1 MEEAVVGDGTAAVS
15 AASPA
20 AETTSYSSCSTAADG
35 GAKGEKRRNVYR
47 GVRMRNWGK
56 WVSEIREPR
65 KKSRIWLGTF
75 PTAEMAARAHDVAAL
90 TIKGEAAH
98 LNFPELASELPRPV
112 TAAPKDIQAA
122 AAKAAA
128 TTFVGRHV
136 EAEERRRR
144 EDSGSPEDD
153 ELFDLPNILVDVCSG
168 DWLCYSSP
176 WVPPADAAA
185 ETAAGGESYDGVGF
199 RLVEEPFSNRLL

>member
-65 KKSRIWLGTF
+65 KKNGGAGPRRGG
-75 PTAEMAARAHDVAAL
+75 ADDQ
-90 TIKGEAAH
+90 GEAAH